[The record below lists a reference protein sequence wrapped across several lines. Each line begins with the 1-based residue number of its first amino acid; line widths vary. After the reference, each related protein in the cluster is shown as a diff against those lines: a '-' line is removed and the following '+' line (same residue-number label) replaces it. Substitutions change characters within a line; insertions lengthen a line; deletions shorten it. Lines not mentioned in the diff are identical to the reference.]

1 MKFGVCSLKF
11 NSTLQTQNLKLKK
24 VFWKIFSVFLTAAV
38 KTLFAPAAG
47 FAAGLS
53 FGTILAST
61 IAGALAGFLFFYFF
75 FDIIF
80 NQFYKN
86 RKKRLTKKQI
96 RRARKIIL
104 FQRKYPVWLFVLVLP
119 ITSIPVMAV
128 IIRKFYHHN
137 KRIFVLSLIAVALYA
152 LIGCLIFS
160 PVQKLKQQL

>member
-1 MKFGVCSLKF
+1 M
-11 NSTLQTQNLKLKK
+11 
-24 VFWKIFSVFLTAAV
+24 FWKIFSVFLTASV

-47 FAAGLS
+47 LAEGLS
-53 FGTILAST
+53 FGTTLAAT
-61 IAGALAGFLFFYFF
+61 IAGAIAGFIFFYFF

-80 NQFYKN
+80 RQFYKN
-86 RKKRLTKKQI
+86 RKKRLTAKQV

-119 ITSIPVMAV
+119 ITSVPVMAV

-137 KRIFVLSLIAVALYA
+137 KPIFVLSLVAVSLYA

>member
-1 MKFGVCSLKF
+1 M
-11 NSTLQTQNLKLKK
+11 
-24 VFWKIFSVFLTAAV
+24 FWKIFSVFLTASV

-47 FAAGLS
+47 LAEGLS
-53 FGTILAST
+53 FGITLAAT
-61 IAGALAGFLFFYFF
+61 IAGAIFGFIFFYFF

-80 NQFYKN
+80 YHFYKN

-119 ITSIPVMAV
+119 ITSVPVMAV

-137 KRIFVLSLIAVALYA
+137 KPIFVLSLVAVSLYA
-152 LIGCLIFS
+152 LIGCLLFS

>member
-1 MKFGVCSLKF
+1 M
-11 NSTLQTQNLKLKK
+11 
-24 VFWKIFSVFLTAAV
+24 FWKIFSVFLTASV

-47 FAAGLS
+47 MAEGLS
-53 FGTILAST
+53 FGTTLAAT
-61 IAGALAGFLFFYFF
+61 IAGAVVGFIFFYFF
-75 FDIIF
+75 FDIIIYH
-80 NQFYKN
+80 FYKN

-128 IIRKFYHHN
+128 IIRKFYHNN
-137 KRIFVLSLIAVALYA
+137 KPIILLSIVSVALYA
-152 LIGCLIFS
+152 LVGCLIFS

>member
-1 MKFGVCSLKF
+1 M
-11 NSTLQTQNLKLKK
+11 
-24 VFWKIFSVFLTAAV
+24 FWKIFSVFLTASV

-47 FAAGLS
+47 MAEGLS
-53 FGTILAST
+53 FSVTLAAT
-61 IAGALAGFLFFYFF
+61 IAGAIAGFVFFYFF

-80 NQFYKN
+80 DQFYKS
-86 RKKRLTKKQI
+86 RKKHPTAKQI

-104 FQRKYPVWLFVLVLP
+104 FQRKYPVWLFVLILP

-137 KRIFVLSLIAVALYA
+137 KPIFMLSLLAVSIYA
-152 LIGCLIFS
+152 LVGCLILS

>member
-1 MKFGVCSLKF
+1 M
-11 NSTLQTQNLKLKK
+11 
-24 VFWKIFSVFLTAAV
+24 FWKIFSVFLTASV

-47 FAAGLS
+47 MAEGLS
-53 FGTILAST
+53 FGTTLAAT
-61 IAGALAGFLFFYFF
+61 IAGAVVGFIFFYFF

-80 NQFYKN
+80 YHFYKN

-137 KRIFVLSLIAVALYA
+137 KPIFVLSLVSVALYA
-152 LIGCLIFS
+152 LVGCLIFS

>member
-1 MKFGVCSLKF
+1 M
-11 NSTLQTQNLKLKK
+11 
-24 VFWKIFSVFLTAAV
+24 FWKIFSVLLTASV

-47 FAAGLS
+47 MAEGLS
-53 FGTILAST
+53 FGTTLAAT
-61 IAGALAGFLFFYFF
+61 IAGAVVGFIFFYFF

-80 NQFYKN
+80 YHFYKN

-128 IIRKFYHHN
+128 IIRKFYHNN
-137 KRIFVLSLIAVALYA
+137 KPIILLSIVSVALYA

>member
-1 MKFGVCSLKF
+1 M
-11 NSTLQTQNLKLKK
+11 
-24 VFWKIFSVFLTAAV
+24 FWKIFSVFLTASV

-47 FAAGLS
+47 MAEGLS
-53 FGTILAST
+53 FGTTLAAT
-61 IAGALAGFLFFYFF
+61 IAGAVVGFIFFYFF

-80 NQFYKN
+80 YHFYKN

-128 IIRKFYHHN
+128 IIRKFYHNN
-137 KRIFVLSLIAVALYA
+137 KPIILLSIVSVALYA
-152 LIGCLIFS
+152 FIGCLIFS

>member
-1 MKFGVCSLKF
+1 M
-11 NSTLQTQNLKLKK
+11 
-24 VFWKIFSVFLTAAV
+24 FWKIFSVFLTASV

-53 FGTILAST
+53 FSLTLAAT
-61 IAGALAGFLFFYFF
+61 IAGAIAGFIFFYFF
-75 FDIIF
+75 FDIILH
-80 NQFYKN
+80 QFYKN

-137 KRIFVLSLIAVALYA
+137 KRIFVLSLISAGLYA
-152 LIGCLIFS
+152 LVGCLVFS
-160 PVQKLKQQL
+160 PLQKLPSL

>member
-1 MKFGVCSLKF
+1 M
-11 NSTLQTQNLKLKK
+11 
-24 VFWKIFSVFLTAAV
+24 FWKIFSVFLTASV

-47 FAAGLS
+47 MVEGLS
-53 FGTILAST
+53 FNVTLAAT
-61 IAGALAGFLFFYFF
+61 IAGAIVGFIFFYFF

-80 NQFYKN
+80 RQFYKN

-104 FQRKYPVWLFVLVLP
+104 FQRKYPVWLFVLILP

-137 KRIFVLSLIAVALYA
+137 KAVFVFSLVSVALYA
-152 LIGCLIFS
+152 LIGCLIFF
-160 PVQKLKQQL
+160 PVQKLKA

>member
-1 MKFGVCSLKF
+1 MY
-11 NSTLQTQNLKLKK
+11 
-24 VFWKIFSVFLTAAV
+24 WKIFSVFLTASV

-47 FAAGLS
+47 MAEGLS
-53 FGTILAST
+53 FETTLAATVSGA
-61 IAGALAGFLFFYFF
+61 IAGFFFFYFF

-80 NQFYKN
+80 HQFYKN
-86 RKKRLTKKQI
+86 RKKRLTRKQI

-137 KRIFVLSLIAVALYA
+137 KRIFVLSLVSVALYA

>member
-1 MKFGVCSLKF
+1 MTSM
-11 NSTLQTQNLKLKK
+11 
-24 VFWKIFSVFLTAAV
+24 FWKIFSVFLTASV

-47 FAAGLS
+47 LAAGLS
-53 FGTILAST
+53 FGTTLAAT
-61 IAGALAGFLFFYFF
+61 IAGAIAGFFFFYFF

-137 KRIFVLSLIAVALYA
+137 KPIFILSLLAVSIYA
-152 LIGCLIFS
+152 LIGCLIFA
-160 PVQKLKQQL
+160 PVQNMKKL